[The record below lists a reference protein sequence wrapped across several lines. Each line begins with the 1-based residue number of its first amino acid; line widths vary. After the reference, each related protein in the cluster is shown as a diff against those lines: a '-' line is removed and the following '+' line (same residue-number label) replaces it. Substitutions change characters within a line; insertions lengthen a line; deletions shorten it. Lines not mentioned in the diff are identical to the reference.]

1 MNVSARQLAPLLIVA
16 FIVGSLFRLYNISGV
31 ALYRMFG
38 TMGIVLLGF
47 LGTRIVQSWQLDDA
61 SAGMQEVIDG
71 LPEGWQALERGAPI
85 GVLGW
90 QGYFVGPEQ
99 TFAVTTLATANYIKG
114 RRLGGQMRRG
124 MARAVALAEVA
135 PDKHVVFP
143 VVPAIVLLRRV
154 ADSEA
159 QRFVDEDVSLF
170 DIDGLVAYFAEPE
183 TEPSTTA
190 APSMSRSNNPPM
202 A

>member
-1 MNVSARQLAPLLIVA
+1 MTITARQLIPLLLAA
-16 FIVGSLFRLYNISGV
+16 FVVGGLFRLHNITGIGF
-31 ALYRMFG
+31 YRMFA
-38 TMGIVLLGF
+38 TIGIVVIGWLA
-47 LGTRIVQSWQLDDA
+47 TRIVQRWQLDDA

-99 TFAVTTLATANYIKG
+99 TFAVTTLATANYMKG
-114 RRLGGQMRRG
+114 RRLRGQMRRG
-124 MARAVALAEVA
+124 VARAVALAEVA
-135 PDKHVVFP
+135 PAKHVVFP
-143 VVPAIVLLRRV
+143 IVPAVVLLRRV
-154 ADSEA
+154 ADDEA
-159 QRFVDEDVSLF
+159 RGHVDEDVALF
-170 DIDGLVAYFAEPE
+170 DIDGLAAYFAEPE

-190 APSMSRSNNPPM
+190 ASSVSRSNNPPM